1 MKLEINVP
9 SSLSEIPLKHYQ
21 DFLKVQADSN
31 DEEFVAQK
39 MIEIFCGISLKD
51 VVKMKL
57 TSLNELIAHFTKLFS
72 EKPKFQNRFKIT
84 SEEGELE
91 FGFIPEL
98 EQISFGEYVDL
109 ESHLTNWES
118 YHKAMAVMYRPII
131 KTRKDKYDV
140 LPYEPNKDFQEL
152 MKFAPLDV
160 VIASSVFFWN
170 LGNEL
175 LQATLS
181 YLENEMKKNKNLTT
195 TFQKQL
201 NLQNDGDGI
210 NQYMQSLKETL
221 QDSMKLPITN
231 LLNVSPISSLKSK
244 KQTLKEDNLNAI

>member
-39 MIEIFCGISLKD
+39 MIEIFCGITLKD

-57 TSLNELIAHFTKLFS
+57 TSLNELIAHFTQLFS
-72 EKPKFQNRFKIT
+72 EKPKFKNRFKIQ
-84 SEEGELE
+84 SEEGEIE

-109 ESHLTNWES
+109 ESHLTTWDS
-118 YHKAMAVMYRPII
+118 YHKAMAVMYRPIV

-152 MKFAPLDV
+152 MKFAPLDI
-160 VIASSVFFWN
+160 VIASSVFFWS
-170 LGNEL
+170 LGSEL
-175 LQATLS
+175 LTATLN
-181 YLENEMKKNKNLTT
+181 YLENEMKKNTKLTT

>member
-39 MIEIFCGISLKD
+39 MIEIFCGISLQD

-57 TSLNELIAHFTKLFS
+57 TSLNELIAHFTKLFA
-72 EKPKFQNRFKIT
+72 EKPKFQNRFTIK
-84 SEEGELE
+84 SEEGEIE

-98 EQISFGEYVDL
+98 EEISFGEYVDL
-109 ESHLTNWES
+109 ESHITNWET
-118 YHKAMAVMYRPII
+118 YHKAMAVMYRPIM
-131 KTRKDKYDV
+131 KTRKDKYDI

-152 MKFAPLDV
+152 MRFAPLDV
-160 VIASSVFFWN
+160 VIASSVFFWT

-175 LQATLS
+175 LQATLN
-181 YLENEMKKNKNLTT
+181 YLEKEMKKNKNLST

-201 NLQNDGDGI
+201 NLPSDGDGI
-210 NQYMQSLKETL
+210 NQYMLSLKENL
-221 QDSMKLPITN
+221 QSSMKLPITD
-231 LLNVSPISSLKSK
+231 LLNVLPISSLKSK

>member
-21 DFLKVQADSN
+21 DFLRVQADSN

-39 MIEIFCGISLKD
+39 MVEIFCGISLQD

-72 EKPKFQNRFKIT
+72 EKPKFQTRFKIKA
-84 SEEGELE
+84 EEGEIE

-98 EQISFGEYVDL
+98 EAITFGEYVDL
-109 ESHLTNWES
+109 ESHLTNWDS
-118 YHKAMAVMYRPII
+118 YHKAMAVMYRPIV
-131 KTRKDKYDV
+131 KTRKDKYDI
-140 LPYEPNKDFQEL
+140 LPYEPNVDFQEL

-175 LQATLS
+175 LQATLN
-181 YLENEMKKNKNLTT
+181 YLEKEMKKDKNLST

-210 NQYMQSLKETL
+210 SQFMDLQKATL
-221 QDSMKLPITN
+221 QDSMKLPSLD
-231 LLNVSPISSLKSK
+231 LLNVLPISSSKSK
-244 KQTLKEDNLNAI
+244 KTKSNTDNSNAI

>member
-21 DFLKVQADSN
+21 EFLKIQAESN

-72 EKPKFQNRFKIT
+72 EKPKFKNRFKIST
-84 SEEGELE
+84 EEGEIE

-131 KTRKDKYDV
+131 KTRKDKYDI

-160 VIASSVFFWN
+160 VIASSVFFWS

-181 YLENEMKKNKNLTT
+181 YLENEMKKNKTLTT

-201 NLQNDGDGI
+201 NLENDGDGI
-210 NQYMQSLKETL
+210 NQYMESLRETL
-221 QDSMKLPITN
+221 QNSMKLPITN

>member
-21 DFLKVQADSN
+21 EFLKIQADSN

-72 EKPKFQNRFKIT
+72 EKPKFQNRFKII
-84 SEEGELE
+84 SDDGELE

-109 ESHLTNWES
+109 ESHLTNWDS

-210 NQYMQSLKETL
+210 NQYMESLKETL
-221 QDSMKLPITN
+221 QGSMKLPVTN

>member
-57 TSLNELIAHFTKLFS
+57 TSLNELIQHFTKLFS
-72 EKPKFQNRFKIT
+72 EKPTFQRTFKI
-84 SEEGELE
+84 SAAEGEIE

-98 EQISFGEYVDL
+98 EEISFGEYVDL
-109 ESHLTNWES
+109 ENHITNWDT
-118 YHKAMAVMYRPII
+118 YHKAMAVMYRPIV
-131 KTRKDKYDV
+131 KTRKDKYDIM
-140 LPYEPNKDFQEL
+140 PYEPNKDFQEL

-160 VIASSVFFWN
+160 VLASSVFFG
-170 LGNEL
+170 L
-175 LQATLS
+175 
-181 YLENEMKKNKNLTT
+181 
-195 TFQKQL
+195 
-201 NLQNDGDGI
+201 
-210 NQYMQSLKETL
+210 
-221 QDSMKLPITN
+221 
-231 LLNVSPISSLKSK
+231 
-244 KQTLKEDNLNAI
+244 

>member
-21 DFLKVQADSN
+21 EFLKVQADSN

-39 MIEIFCGISLKD
+39 MVEIFCGIPLKD
-51 VVKMKL
+51 VAKMKL
-57 TSLNELIAHFTKLFS
+57 TSLNELITHFTKLFA
-72 EKPKFQNRFKIT
+72 EKPVFQRTFKI
-84 SEEGELE
+84 SAEEGQIE

-98 EQISFGEYVDL
+98 EEISFGEYVDL
-109 ESHLTNWES
+109 ESHLQSWDT
-118 YHKAMAVMYRPII
+118 YHKAMAVMYRPIV
-131 KTRKDKYDV
+131 KTRKDKYDI

-152 MKFAPLDV
+152 MRFAPLDV
-160 VIASSVFFWN
+160 VIASSLFFWT

-175 LQATLS
+175 VQATLI
-181 YLENEMKKNKNLTT
+181 YLEKEMKKNKTLAT

-210 NQYMQSLKETL
+210 SQFMHSLKETL
-221 QDSMKLPITN
+221 QSSTMSPSTN
-231 LLNVSPISSLKSK
+231 LLNVSPISPSRNK
-244 KQTLKEDNLNAI
+244 KTELNNDNLKET

>member
-39 MIEIFCGISLKD
+39 MIEIFCGITLKD

-57 TSLNELIAHFTKLFS
+57 TSLNELIAHFTQLFS

-84 SEEGELE
+84 SEEGEIE

-181 YLENEMKKNKNLTT
+181 YLENEMKKNKKLTT

>member
-39 MIEIFCGISLKD
+39 MIEIFCGITLKD

-57 TSLNELIAHFTKLFS
+57 TSLNELIAHFTQLFS

-84 SEEGELE
+84 SEEGEIE

-109 ESHLTNWES
+109 ESHLTNWET

-152 MKFAPLDV
+152 MKFAPLDI
-160 VIASSVFFWN
+160 VIASSVFFWS
-170 LGNEL
+170 LGSEL
-175 LQATLS
+175 LTATLN
-181 YLENEMKKNKNLTT
+181 YLENEMKKNTKLTT

>member
-21 DFLKVQADSN
+21 DFLRVQADSN

-39 MIEIFCGISLKD
+39 MVEIFCGIELKD

-57 TSLNELIAHFTKLFS
+57 TSLNELIAHFTNLFS
-72 EKPKFQNRFKIT
+72 EKPKFQNRFKIKA
-84 SEEGELE
+84 EEGELE

-98 EQISFGEYVDL
+98 EAISFGEYVDL
-109 ESHLTNWES
+109 ESHLQSWDD
-118 YHKAMAVMYRPII
+118 YHKAMAVMYRPVV
-131 KTRKDKYDV
+131 KTRKDKYEI
-140 LPYEPNKDFQEL
+140 LPYEPNVDFQEL

-160 VIASSVFFWN
+160 VLASSVFFWS

-175 LQATLS
+175 LQATLN
-181 YLENEMKKNKNLTT
+181 YLEKEMKKDKNLST

-210 NQYMQSLKETL
+210 NQYMLSLKETL
-221 QDSMKLPITN
+221 QDLTKLPSLD
-231 LLNVSPISSLKSK
+231 LLNVSHISSLKSK
-244 KQTLKEDNLNAI
+244 KTKLNEDNLKEI

>member
-39 MIEIFCGISLKD
+39 MIEIFCGITLKD

-57 TSLNELIAHFTKLFS
+57 TSLNELIAHFTQLFS

-84 SEEGELE
+84 SEEGEIE

-109 ESHLTNWES
+109 ESHLTNWDS

-152 MKFAPLDV
+152 MKFAPLDI
-160 VIASSVFFWN
+160 VIASSVFFWS
-170 LGNEL
+170 LGSEL
-175 LQATLS
+175 LTATLS
-181 YLENEMKKNKNLTT
+181 YLENEMKKNTKLTT

-210 NQYMQSLKETL
+210 NQYMQSLRETL

>member
-21 DFLKVQADSN
+21 EFLKIQADSN

-109 ESHLTNWES
+109 ESHLTNWET

-131 KTRKDKYDV
+131 KTRKDKYDD

-181 YLENEMKKNKNLTT
+181 YLENEMKKNQKLTT

>member
-39 MIEIFCGISLKD
+39 MIEIFCGITLKD

-57 TSLNELIAHFTKLFS
+57 TSLNELIAHFTQLFS
-72 EKPKFQNRFKIT
+72 EKPKFQNRFKIQ
-84 SEEGELE
+84 SEEGEIE

-109 ESHLTNWES
+109 ESHLTNWDS
-118 YHKAMAVMYRPII
+118 YHKAMAVMYRPIV

-140 LPYEPNKDFQEL
+140 LPYEPNKDFQDL

-181 YLENEMKKNKNLTT
+181 YLENEMKKNKKLTT

-210 NQYMQSLKETL
+210 NQYMQSLRETL

>member
-21 DFLKVQADSN
+21 EFLKIQADSN

-72 EKPKFQNRFKIT
+72 EKPKFQNRFKII
-84 SEEGELE
+84 SDDGEIE

-140 LPYEPNKDFQEL
+140 LPYEPNKDFQDL

-160 VIASSVFFWN
+160 VIASSVFFWS

-175 LQATLS
+175 LTATLN
-181 YLENEMKKNKNLTT
+181 YLEKEMKKNKNLTT

>member
-39 MIEIFCGISLKD
+39 MVEIFCGISLQD

-57 TSLNELIAHFTKLFS
+57 TSLNELIAHFTKIFS
-72 EKPKFQNRFKIT
+72 EKPKFQNRFKIK
-84 SEEGELE
+84 SEEGEIE

-98 EQISFGEYVDL
+98 ESITFGEYVDL
-109 ESHLTNWES
+109 ESHLTNWDS
-118 YHKAMAVMYRPII
+118 YHKAMSVMYRPIV
-131 KTRKDKYDV
+131 KTRKDKYDI
-140 LPYEPNKDFQEL
+140 LPYEPNADFQEL

-160 VIASSVFFWN
+160 VIASSVFFWS

-175 LQATLS
+175 LQATLN
-181 YLENEMKKNKNLTT
+181 YLEKEMKKDKNLST

-201 NLQNDGDGI
+201 NLPSNGDGI
-210 NQYMQSLKETL
+210 NQYMDSLKETL
-221 QDSMKLPITN
+221 QSSMKLPN
-231 LLNVSPISSLKSK
+231 SDLLNVLPISSSKSK
-244 KQTLKEDNLNAI
+244 KTKLKEDNLNAI

>member
-57 TSLNELIAHFTKLFS
+57 TSLNELIAHFTQLFS

-84 SEEGELE
+84 SEEGEIE

-109 ESHLTNWES
+109 ESHLTNWET

-131 KTRKDKYDV
+131 KTRKDKYDI
-140 LPYEPNKDFQEL
+140 LPYEPNKDFQDL

-181 YLENEMKKNKNLTT
+181 YLENEMKKNKNLSA

-210 NQYMQSLKETL
+210 NQYMLSLKETL
-221 QDSMKLPITN
+221 QNSMKLPDTN
-231 LLNVSPISSLKSK
+231 LLNVLPISSLKSK
-244 KQTLKEDNLNAI
+244 KTILKEDNLNVI

>member
-21 DFLKVQADSN
+21 EFLKIQADSN

-109 ESHLTNWES
+109 ESHLTNWET

-181 YLENEMKKNKNLTT
+181 YLENEMKKNKTLTT

-201 NLQNDGDGI
+201 NLENDGDGI
-210 NQYMQSLKETL
+210 NQYMQLLRETL

-244 KQTLKEDNLNAI
+244 KQISKEDNLNAI

>member
-21 DFLKVQADSN
+21 EFLKIQADSN

-39 MIEIFCGISLKD
+39 MIEIFCGITLKD

-57 TSLNELIAHFTKLFS
+57 TSLNELIAHFTQLFS
-72 EKPKFQNRFKIT
+72 EKPKFKNRFKIT
-84 SEEGELE
+84 SEEGEIE

-109 ESHLTNWES
+109 ESHLTNWDS

-170 LGNEL
+170 LGSEL
-175 LQATLS
+175 LTATLN
-181 YLENEMKKNKNLTT
+181 YLENEMKKNTKLTT

-210 NQYMQSLKETL
+210 NQYMQSLRETL
-221 QDSMKLPITN
+221 QDSMRLPITN

>member
-21 DFLKVQADSN
+21 EFLKIQADSN

-109 ESHLTNWES
+109 ESHLTNWET

-181 YLENEMKKNKNLTT
+181 YLENEMKKNTKLTT

-210 NQYMQSLKETL
+210 NQYMQLLRETL
-221 QDSMKLPITN
+221 QDSMKLPDTN
-231 LLNVSPISSLKSK
+231 LLNVLPISSLKSK

>member
-21 DFLKVQADSN
+21 EFLKIQADSN

-57 TSLNELIAHFTKLFS
+57 TSLNELIQHFTKLFS
-72 EKPKFQNRFKIT
+72 EKPKFQNRFKII
-84 SEEGELE
+84 SDDGELE

-98 EQISFGEYVDL
+98 EAITFGEYVDL
-109 ESHLTNWES
+109 ESHLTNWDS

-160 VIASSVFFWN
+160 VIASSVFFWT
-170 LGNEL
+170 LGSEL
-175 LQATLS
+175 LTATLN
-181 YLENEMKKNKNLTT
+181 YLENEMKKNTKLTT

-210 NQYMQSLKETL
+210 NQYMQSLRETL
-221 QDSMKLPITN
+221 QDSMRLPITN

>member
-21 DFLKVQADSN
+21 EFLKIQADSN

-57 TSLNELIAHFTKLFS
+57 TSLNELIAHFTQLFS

-131 KTRKDKYDV
+131 KTRKDKYDI

-160 VIASSVFFWN
+160 VIASSVFFWS

-181 YLENEMKKNKNLTT
+181 YLENEMKKNTKLTT

-210 NQYMQSLKETL
+210 NQYMESLRETL
-221 QDSMKLPITN
+221 QNSMKLPDIN

>member
-21 DFLKVQADSN
+21 EFLKIQADSN

-84 SEEGELE
+84 SEEGEIE